1 MRKRTAKQEER
12 QEEEVLY
19 RYILDY
25 DFTVS
30 ENGKKEHY
38 LNKMELSE
46 KLAHKRKDR
55 LFRIYEKA
63 SLEGRLINFE
73 RIAILKERIKP
84 FQTIV

>member
-12 QEEEVLY
+12 QEEKVLY

-25 DFTVS
+25 DFTVL
-30 ENGKKEHY
+30 EKGKIEHY

-46 KLAHKRKDR
+46 KRAHKRKDR
-55 LFRIYEKA
+55 LFQIYEKA

>member
-12 QEEEVLY
+12 QELFQY
-19 RYILDY
+19 RLMVDFEIDEGHHNTTIYYDNVIL
-25 DFTVS
+25 T
-30 ENGKKEHY
+30 EKE
-38 LNKMELSE
+38 
-46 KLAHKRKDR
+46 ARRRKDQ

-63 SLEGRLINFE
+63 SLEGRLIHFE